1 MKVTV
6 VMDNLAPNGS
16 KQHFLAEHG
25 LSLLLETD
33 SQARLL
39 LDAGQSAAVLNN
51 LHLLEVAPAS
61 IEAIMLS
68 HGHYDHAGGLYPL
81 LKEANEKI
89 PLYAHPGIFA
99 SRFAVSA
106 GVKKYIG
113 VPYRQEQL
121 ASLGAEWRFVD
132 APMQLEPGLWLSG
145 PVPRITEYELGDT
158 RFAIEEN
165 YGVFRPD
172 GIDDDMSI
180 YHVRGNELV
189 VIGGCAHSGLV
200 NTVRHGFAVT
210 GATRLAGWIGGT
222 HLGPVGEEQ
231 QQKTIAALQ
240 AWQPDFVAAN
250 HCTGFNMMAVLRGK
264 FGAKF
269 IPASIGTV
277 IEW

>member
-16 KQHFLAEHG
+16 RQHYLAEHG
-25 LSLLLETD
+25 LSLLLETGTL
-33 SQARLL
+33 RLL
-39 LDAGQSAAVLNN
+39 MDAGQSAAVLNN
-51 LHLLEVAPAS
+51 LYLMEIMPDS
-61 IEAIMLS
+61 IDAVMLS
-68 HGHYDHAGGLYPL
+68 HGHYDHAGGFFPL
-81 LKEANEKI
+81 LQHVNKKL
-89 PLYAHPGIFA
+89 PFYAHSDVFA

-106 GVKKYIG
+106 SGKKYVGI
-113 VPYRQEQL
+113 PFQKEQL
-121 ASLGAEWRFVD
+121 HSLGAEWRFID
-132 APMQLEPGLWLSG
+132 APTQIEPGLWLSG
-145 PVPRITEYELGDT
+145 PVPRVTDYESGDARLVIGNGEGT
-158 RFAIEEN
+158 I
-165 YGVFRPD
+165 PD
-172 GIDDDMSI
+172 EINDDMSL
-180 YHVRGNELV
+180 YHVRGNDLV

-222 HLGPVGEEQ
+222 HLGPVGEVQ

-250 HCTGFNMMAVLRGK
+250 HCTGFNMMAVLREK

>member
-33 SQARLL
+33 SQSRLL

-81 LKEANEKI
+81 LKEANKKI
-89 PLYAHPGIFA
+89 PFYAHPDIFA
-99 SRFAVSA
+99 SRFSVSA
-106 GVKKYIG
+106 SGKKYVGI
-113 VPYRQEQL
+113 PFQKEQL
-121 ASLGAEWRFVD
+121 HSLGAEWRFID
-132 APMQLEPGLWLSG
+132 EPTQIEPGLWLSG
-145 PVPRITEYELGDT
+145 PVPRVTDYEIGDA
-158 RFAIEEN
+158 RLVIESAK
-165 YGVFRPD
+165 GTIPD
-172 GIDDDMSI
+172 EIIDDMSI
-180 YHVRGNELV
+180 YHVRGSDLV

-210 GATRLAGWIGGT
+210 GASRLAGLAARIWGRWAKNSNRKRLLHCRHGNRI
-222 HLGPVGEEQ
+222 LLLPI
-231 QQKTIAALQ
+231 IAQDL
-240 AWQPDFVAAN
+240 
-250 HCTGFNMMAVLRGK
+250 
-264 FGAKF
+264 
-269 IPASIGTV
+269 I
-277 IEW
+277 